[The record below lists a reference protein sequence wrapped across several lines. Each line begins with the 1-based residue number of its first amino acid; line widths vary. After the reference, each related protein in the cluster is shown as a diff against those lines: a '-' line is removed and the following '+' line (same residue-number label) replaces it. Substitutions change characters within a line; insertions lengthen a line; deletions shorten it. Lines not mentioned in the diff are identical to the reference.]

1 MEMKVFKLF
10 TPEEAATMLAFAE
23 KEEFEDGKNTAHGKA
38 KLIKEN
44 EQLSV
49 KNPQVAKWAD
59 QIKLKFL
66 TDPALRAYTYPQ
78 EFVGLRLNSY
88 KPDQH
93 YDWHVDMGIMNAV
106 RTDMSFTTFLTPKS
120 EYEGGVLEI
129 NHGNHIIKV
138 KGNAGQ
144 VVVYPTGLLHRVT
157 PVTSGRRVCFI
168 GWIKSNVPIQEDRD
182 ALFTLTAEISRLK
195 EAHGDK
201 DSDKLSYVLQY
212 MTRALAR

>member
-1 MEMKVFKLF
+1 MKLFKLF
-10 TPEEAATMLAFAE
+10 TPEEAATMLEFA
-23 KEEFEDGKNTAHGKA
+23 KTQKFEDGKNTAFGRA

-49 KNPQVAKWAD
+49 KNPQVAKWAE

-66 TDPALRAYTYPQ
+66 TDPALRAYCYPQ

-88 KPDQH
+88 KPDQQ

-106 RTDMSFTTFLTPKS
+106 RTDLSFTLFLTPKS

-129 NHGNHIIKV
+129 NHGSHVIKV
-138 KGNAGQ
+138 EGDAGQ

-168 GWIKSNVPIQEDRD
+168 GWLKSNIPVQEDRD
-182 ALFTLTAEISRLK
+182 ALFTLTTEISRLK
-195 EAHGDK
+195 KAYGDQ
-201 DSDKLSYVLQY
+201 DTGKLSYVLQH
-212 MTRALAR
+212 MIRALAR